1 MARKTKTLLDLEK
14 MAKEYNVQNNAL
26 FRAAIN
32 QYALQLRVIEDI
44 KKAIDEDDVTV
55 KKEYVKGREN
65 AYASPAVK
73 ELPRH
78 ADSANKTA
86 ALILD
91 IIKSLGKKKKP
102 ESKMDEMRNE

>member
-1 MARKTKTLLDLEK
+1 LARKTQTLSDLEK
-14 MAKEYNVQNNAL
+14 MAKEYSVEKNAL
-26 FRAAIN
+26 YKSAIK

-55 KKEYVKGREN
+55 TKEYVKGRVN
-65 AYASPAVK
+65 SYANPAVK

-86 ALILD
+86 ALLLD
-91 IIKSLGKKKKP
+91 IIKSLGKPKP
-102 ESKMDEMRNE
+102 TESKLDAMRDE

>member
-1 MARKTKTLLDLEK
+1 MARKAKTLQDLER
-14 MAKEYNVQNNAL
+14 MAEAYSVQDNAL
-26 FRAAIN
+26 FRAAIG

-55 KKEYVKGREN
+55 KKEYVKGRAN

-86 ALILD
+86 SLILD
-91 IIKSLGKKKKP
+91 IIKSLGREKP
-102 ESKMDEMRNE
+102 PVRKLDQLRDE